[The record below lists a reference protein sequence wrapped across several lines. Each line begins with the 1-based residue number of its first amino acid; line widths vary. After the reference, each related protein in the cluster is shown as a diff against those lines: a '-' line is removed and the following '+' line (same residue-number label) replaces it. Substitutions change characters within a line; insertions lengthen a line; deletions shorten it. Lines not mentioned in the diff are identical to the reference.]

1 MKKNSRDIDRYTNED
16 TAQMQAIWTGIILA
30 IVVFVASF
38 FYFSGKQT
46 DMASNAPATTET
58 TRPSGSNSPSR

>member
-1 MKKNSRDIDRYTNED
+1 MIGNHRDIDRYTNED

-30 IVVFVASF
+30 VVVFGASF

-46 DMASNAPATTET
+46 DMVANAPAAIET
-58 TRPSGSNSPSR
+58 PRTGGSGSSSR